1 MEPPTEPQVVI
12 DSELISLEKRVLDLR
27 RARNLAA
34 SISRLPPEILTIIFC
49 AALAFDT
56 MTTSNYVALCH
67 VCQSWRTV
75 ALKSPE
81 LWARL
86 RIHSHTKA
94 PLMELMWERSRS
106 ASVTL
111 SIWDAR
117 KHNSSRHFDNF
128 DIIFKNGMSKLQN
141 LSLYMARTSMDLLLR
156 EVTGRAQN
164 LESLSIIGQ
173 RRVPPM
179 GKLDLF
185 AGGTPNL
192 RRIHLENYLLT
203 WTAPIFQSSHL
214 THLIVQESLPP
225 KTESMDEL
233 IAILRRLPQL
243 QVFFVAIPGAM
254 HDFVPITTHDTPQVE
269 MPNMT
274 RFSID
279 SYHLEVLSSI
289 LSTIRLPMDAPEIR
303 LYFDRDATS
312 NAPNQELYTAC
323 RRAFKG
329 IFKPIKVILSVAG
342 AYSDH
347 EYHIMA
353 AIPPALPIAPA
364 KAQWVRIGSNE
375 DRSHPFAN
383 PILTRTLWSF
393 THLNILKV
401 LEKNIP
407 QAVWA
412 AFASAPPPWS
422 IDFFFKSLENFPSWK
437 EESQDVQDTDEQP
450 SIGARETGQIPFPA
464 LRELVFVDCTP
475 TLVQLMSG
483 IETIG
488 LRTFMDPARLLVEE
502 VVDAFGARG
511 GDKLVLVGFRDV
523 SGFEYSDKMGIEIPL
538 SAIAH
543 SVSWGDRRLDL
554 GI

>member
-1 MEPPTEPQVVI
+1 ATEPQVVI
-12 DSELISLEKRVLDLR
+12 DSEVLDLR

-56 MTTSNYVALCH
+56 SDPFSQYTTISPKSDVTTSNYVAL
-67 VCQSWRTV
+67 TV

-106 ASVTL
+106 ASVTFT
-111 SIWDAR
+111 I
-117 KHNSSRHFDNF
+117 SRHFDNF

-179 GKLDLF
+179 GKFDLF

-192 RRIHLENYLLT
+192 RRIHLENYLLP

-214 THLIVQESLPP
+214 THLIVQESLP
-225 KTESMDEL
+225 
-233 IAILRRLPQL
+233 LRQM
-243 QVFFVAIPGAM
+243 FFVAIPGAM
-254 HDFVPITTHDTPQVE
+254 HVE
-269 MPNMT
+269 MPNVT

-303 LYFDRDATS
+303 LNFQAHQS
-312 NAPNQELYTAC
+312 
-323 RRAFKG
+323 
-329 IFKPIKVILSVAG
+329 VLSVAG

-412 AFASAPPPWS
+412 AFASAPVLEY
-422 IDFFFKSLENFPSWK
+422 IEAAVEHRLFFKSLENFPSWK
-437 EESQDVQDTDEQP
+437 EETQDVQDTDEQP
-450 SIGARETGQIPFPA
+450 
-464 LRELVFVDCTP
+464 ELVFVDCTP

-483 IETIG
+483 VETIG
-488 LRTFMDPARLLVEE
+488 LRKFMDPARLLVEE